1 MQFQPFVYSRDGR
14 QIPVTIAPMEQQDAE
29 STNRYPLWQ
38 TSWTSEY
45 LADPSFK
52 KYTAKVGNELI
63 ALAAYEILEGS
74 LVVHIVYMEA

>member
-52 KYTAKVGNELI
+52 
-63 ALAAYEILEGS
+63 
-74 LVVHIVYMEA
+74 